1 MSVRRLSLTA
11 GLITG
16 VVLVVFG
23 LREQATSST
32 NAAVQHSHLHASQ
45 EIFASAIITP
55 VTTESSAALLAD
67 LNTTSLAGVD
77 IPRSLVTDAQGNL
90 IVDEGLRELM
100 DFFLS
105 LEGEREFDEIRTL
118 YYAAAQQQCDAN
130 CAATAIALLDDY
142 RHYLSEMQSQQQ
154 ILSDIDDLRARMEAV
169 TALRAQLLGPALAD
183 ALFGYEQAYDA
194 LRIEQW
200 EIQQDNQLPEQAK
213 QEQLQALTFSSPD
226 GLQERDAAAQ
236 QWRQLRTLQRESTQ
250 QDQASLY
257 SARLELVGET
267 AASRLAELDTARQQ
281 WQQRYQQ
288 YRSEAAIIDS
298 TALAASDRAEQ
309 LVRLRQ
315 EYFSAQEITRVAAL
329 DRIQARSQP

>member
-1 MSVRRLSLTA
+1 MSVRRLSLTV
-11 GLITG
+11 GLLTG
-16 VVLVVFG
+16 VVLIVFG

-32 NAAVQHSHLHASQ
+32 DDALLQPPLQSSQ
-45 EIFASAIITP
+45 EIFATAILTP

-67 LNTTSLAGVD
+67 LQTTSLAGID
-77 IPRSLVTDAQGNL
+77 IPRSLNTDTQGNL
-90 IVDEGLRELM
+90 IADEGLRELM

-105 LEGEREFDEIRTL
+105 LDGERTPDEIRAL
-118 YYAAAQQQCDAN
+118 LHAALRQQCNVA
-130 CAATAIALLDDY
+130 CAASAIALFEDY
-142 RHYLSEMQSQQQ
+142 QHYLSEMQRQQQ
-154 ILSDIDDLRARMEAV
+154 TLSDIDDLRARMEAV
-169 TALRAQLLGPALAD
+169 TALRTALLGPALAD

-200 EIQQDNQLPEQAK
+200 EIRQDKQLPEEAK
-213 QEQLQALTFSSPD
+213 REQLQALSMSSPA
-226 GLQERDAAAQ
+226 GLQERDAIAQ

-257 SARLELVGET
+257 SAHLELVGE
-267 AASRLAELDTARQQ
+267 AAANRLAELDTAREH

-288 YRSEAAIIDS
+288 YRSEALMIDS

-309 LVRLRQ
+309 LARLRQ
-315 EYFSAQEITRVAAL
+315 EYFSTQEITRVAAL

>member
-1 MSVRRLSLTA
+1 MSVRRLSLAA
-11 GLITG
+11 GLVTG

-23 LREQATSST
+23 LQEQRPSST
-32 NAAVQHSHLHASQ
+32 GAALQQFHLHAPQ
-45 EIFASAIITP
+45 EIIAMPVVTP
-55 VTTESSAALLAD
+55 AVTVSSAALLAD

-105 LEGEREFDEIRTL
+105 LDGEREFNEIRTL
-118 YYAAAQQQCDAN
+118 YYAAVQQQCDAN
-130 CAATAIALLDDY
+130 CAATAIALFDDY
-142 RHYLSEMQSQQQ
+142 RHYLSEMQRQQQ
-154 ILSDIDDLRARMEAV
+154 TISDVDDLKTRMEMV
-169 TALRAQLLGPALAD
+169 VALRAQSLGPALND

-200 EIQQDNQLPEQAK
+200 ELQQNNSLPEHIK
-213 QEQLQALTFSSPD
+213 QEQLQALNFSGPAE
-226 GLQERDAAAQ
+226 LQERDAVAL
-236 QWRQLRTLQRESTQ
+236 QWRQLRTLQRNSAQ

-288 YRSEAAIIDS
+288 YRTEAARIDS
-298 TALAASDRAEQ
+298 TTLAASDRAEQ
-309 LVRLRQ
+309 LKHLRQ